1 MKNLDDVLKKSL
13 TPAEIGKRPGFLAE
27 SEYSE
32 TGRSAGEGSQNN
44 EKKNI

>member
-1 MKNLDDVLKKSL
+1 MKNLDDVLKK
-13 TPAEIGKRPGFLAE
+13 
-27 SEYSE
+27 SE